1 MFILFI
7 SFCLSLIPIPNRPT
21 GIKYGPSYAPI
32 NIEIFIDITCPACAS
47 QYSTIQKILIEYP
60 TQINVVYHFF
70 EIPSHT
76 WSYLLTRSI
85 FACYK
90 ESEEYAK
97 TMIDGL
103 LGKFEQIQFYP
114 AKLKESGEDKVK
126 ELAEQYAIEK
136 TGIDRNTFEVNYDDP
151 NVVKMTR
158 VEFKYA
164 LIRNLEVTPT
174 AYVNGVKSDLYGSAS
189 LQDWKDLIDSLLE

>member
-1 MFILFI
+1 
-7 SFCLSLIPIPNRPT
+7 
-21 GIKYGPSYAPI
+21 
-32 NIEIFIDITCPACAS
+32 
-47 QYSTIQKILIEYP
+47 
-60 TQINVVYHFF
+60 
-70 EIPSHT
+70 
-76 WSYLLTRSI
+76 
-85 FACYK
+85 
-90 ESEEYAK
+90 
-97 TMIDGL
+97 MIDGL

-151 NVVKMTR
+151 NVVQMTR
-158 VEFKYA
+158 VEFKYS

-174 AYVNGVKSDLYGSAS
+174 AYINGVKSDLYGSAS

>member
-1 MFILFI
+1 MLIIFATL
-7 SFCLSLIPIPNRPT
+7 CTSLIPIPSRPS

-47 QYSTIQKILIEYP
+47 QYSTIQKILAEYP

-70 EIPSHT
+70 DIPTHT

-85 FACYK
+85 FACFK

-114 AKLKESGEDKVK
+114 ATLKQSGEAKVK
-126 ELAEQYAIEK
+126 ELAEQYAVSK
-136 TGIDRNTFEVNYDDP
+136 TGIDKSTFELNYDDQS
-151 NVVKMTR
+151 VIQMAR
-158 VEFKYA
+158 VEFKYS
-164 LIRNLEVTPT
+164 LIRNLEETPT
-174 AYVNGVKSDLYGSAS
+174 VYVNGVRSDLYASAT